1 MKRLIVWL
9 LVAGL
14 PALPAA
20 AEELSWAG
28 CGITRKAFMADLAQA
43 YEQRTGV
50 KITVQGGGA
59 TRGIRDSAAMRVD
72 MGGSCRYAIEG
83 EVSEAQA
90 YFEPVAWDALVV
102 IVHKDNPV
110 NDISLRQL
118 QQLFLGEITNWKQ
131 LGGPDMPVE
140 LYVRQGKIS
149 GVGRTLRKL
158 VFANYDQEFVA
169 AKPLPSSG
177 PIEEA
182 VEANPKAVAVT
193 GVSSAR
199 KRDVKILSLEGKK
212 PSYENIKSG
221 AYMLYRP
228 LYITYNENNPNR
240 ARIEEFLRFAH
251 SREGREIIRNNGAV
265 PYQEALHLVM
275 KQIEQEKIAREMG
288 LYH

>member
-14 PALPAA
+14 PALSAT

-28 CGITRKAFMADLAQA
+28 CGITKKAFMADLAQA
-43 YEQRTGV
+43 YEQRSGV
-50 KITVQGGGA
+50 KIDVQGGGA

-72 MGGSCRYAIEG
+72 MGGSCRYALEG

-90 YFEPVAWDALVV
+90 YFEPMAWDALVV

-118 QQLFLGEITNWKQ
+118 QQLFLGRITNWKE
-131 LGGPDMPVE
+131 LGGPDTPVE

-149 GVGRTLRKL
+149 GVGHTLRKL

-169 AKPLPSSG
+169 AKTLPSSG
-177 PIEEA
+177 PIEEG
-182 VEANPKAVAVT
+182 VETNPHAVAVT

-199 KRDVKILSLEGKK
+199 KRDVKILSLEGKD

-228 LYITYNENNPNR
+228 LYITYNERSPNR
-240 ARIEEFLRFAH
+240 AQIEAFVRFAH

-288 LYH
+288 LYR